1 MADALKREPGVQVNL
16 VDGDKGEFT
25 VLVDGKPIPKKGDA
39 MPSAEDVVAA
49 VRKAQPAAT
58 VSA

>member
-1 MADALKREPGVQVNL
+1 ME
-16 VDGDKGEFT
+16 DGGHGEFT

-39 MPSAEDVVAA
+39 MPSVEEVVAA

-58 VSA
+58 VST